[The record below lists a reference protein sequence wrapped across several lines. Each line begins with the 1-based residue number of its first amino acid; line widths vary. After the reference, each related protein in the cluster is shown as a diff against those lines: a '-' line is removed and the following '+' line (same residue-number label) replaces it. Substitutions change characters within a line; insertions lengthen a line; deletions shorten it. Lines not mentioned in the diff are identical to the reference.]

1 MLEKYVTIKGT
12 GQAEVVEK
20 NVKIYCQCSSCSFR
34 RRGYGRNRKVQKK
47 ITMMPDIMY
56 LLFR

>member
-20 NVKIYCQCSSCSFR
+20 KSRFIANVVPVLLDEYLTAVFR
-34 RRGYGRNRKVQKK
+34 
-47 ITMMPDIMY
+47 
-56 LLFR
+56 